1 MERMLAEHGYQ
12 AARVSGVPEGGEA
25 SPTLVFTCDPGV
37 PQPVRF
43 EGDSLP
49 DRVRREV
56 TALYQGPP
64 LDGGAFAN
72 MVSEVRRHV
81 VGEGFLASDIAIE
94 RRDQSVVMTVRKGEK
109 TELEG
114 PFFDGMPVDA
124 VRPAFRALASQEA
137 LALAVDQP
145 GWAMAVVERILNN
158 AGFYAA
164 KVLDVRMEERV
175 PGRAEVHIAVS
186 PGERAVVEAVEIL
199 GSDPLSLTAGSG
211 FALRPGVPL
220 DRTVIDAAARELR
233 YAYIEEGFRDAR
245 VQWSAR
251 EDANGSWNIELSID
265 PGRQRTV
272 REIRFS
278 GHRGVSE
285 KVLLKGVTLEPG
297 KVLRDE
303 ELDESASQIAN
314 FSPVE
319 ADTVEVV
326 PVGSSQ
332 ADVEFGVVEKGRW
345 TVEVG
350 GGWSTER
357 SFGAAFGAR
366 DDNLFGRG
374 IGLNLR
380 GSLDSVEKK
389 IFLLGSIPPVPG
401 GRLSFIATIGYS
413 TGDAPYDPEDSNQDR
428 KLASLEAS
436 FRLSEA
442 VQIGTYYRWTDT
454 RTYEKVPDE
463 FFPLDTTLQVGT
475 LGARTVI
482 ERFDYLFDPRSGWGL
497 TSDLSWS
504 GKAIGSELEY
514 VSWLSGFSLA
524 LEPVRDATWMQALRL
539 GIAEPLKGT
548 DLHPDVRF
556 FAGGQASVRG
566 FDLNTV
572 GPEDE
577 VTSLPEGGGALFILN
592 EELRIPIWDP
602 LRLAVFADIG
612 QVWKSWREADTNFS
626 VGVGIGVRWSTP
638 IGPLWA
644 DVAWPVAN
652 VGISSKK
659 PKFYLGI
666 GRPF

>member
-1 MERMLAEHGYQ
+1 MYQ
-12 AARVSGVPEGGEA
+12 R
-25 SPTLVFTCDPGV
+25 
-37 PQPVRF
+37 
-43 EGDSLP
+43 
-49 DRVRREV
+49 
-56 TALYQGPP
+56 PP
-64 LDGGAFAN
+64 LESGAFDN
-72 MVSEVRRHV
+72 MVTEVRRQV

-94 RRDQSVVMTVRKGEK
+94 RRDQRVVVTVRKGEK

-124 VRPAFRALASQEA
+124 VLPAFRALASPEA

-158 AGFYAA
+158 AGFFDAT
-164 KVLDVRMEERV
+164 VLDVRMEETE
-175 PGRAEVHIAVS
+175 PGRAELHIAVS

-199 GSDPLSLTAGSG
+199 GRDPLSLTAASG
-211 FALRPGVPL
+211 FALHPGVPL
-220 DRTVIDAAARELR
+220 DRTAIDAAARGLR
-233 YAYIEEGFRDAR
+233 YAYIEEGYRDAR
-245 VQWSAR
+245 VKWAIK
-251 EDANGSWNIELSID
+251 EDVGGSRSVELSLD

-272 REIRFS
+272 REIRFA
-278 GHRGVSE
+278 GHRNISE
-285 KVLLKGVTLEPG
+285 KVLLKGVTLAPG
-297 KVLRDE
+297 EVVTNED
-303 ELDESASQIAN
+303 LDRSASQIAN

-319 ADTVEVV
+319 ADTVEVI

-332 ADVEFGVVEKGRW
+332 SDVEFGVVEKRRW

-380 GSLDSVEKK
+380 GSIDAVERR

-401 GRLSFIATIGYS
+401 GRLSFISTIGYS
-413 TGDAPYDPEDSNQDR
+413 TGDAPDEPDLLNQDQ

-436 FRLSEA
+436 YRLSES
-442 VQIGTYYRWTDT
+442 VQIGAYYRWTDT

-463 FFPLDTTLQVGT
+463 FFPLDINVQVGT

-482 ERFDYLFDPRSGWGL
+482 ERFDDLFDPRSGWGL
-497 TSDLSWS
+497 TSDLGWS
-504 GKAIGSELEY
+504 GEVIGSDLEY

-524 LEPVRDATWMQALRL
+524 LEPFRDATWMQAVRF

-548 DLHPDVRF
+548 KLDREARF

-572 GPEDE
+572 GPLTFGIDG
-577 VTSLPEGGGALFILN
+577 SLVPAGGGALFIVN

-612 QVWKSWREADTNFS
+612 QVWESWREADTNLS
-626 VGVGIGVRWSTP
+626 VGVGFGVRWSTP

-652 VGISSKK
+652 IGISSKK